1 MIGIAENKIT
11 RVPLVDAVKMVC
23 LFTFIQQRLTLIFIV
38 QTNEVTQAIKDKD
51 FDKAMSLRDPEFR
64 ESLDG
69 FYATSILEKEPRL
82 PHSQRMRIAFMQYV
96 LT

>member
-1 MIGIAENKIT
+1 M
-11 RVPLVDAVKMVC
+11 
-23 LFTFIQQRLTLIFIV
+23 
-38 QTNEVTQAIKDKD
+38 TQAIKDKD

-82 PHSQRMRIAFMQYV
+82 PHHQRMRIAIMQYV
-96 LT
+96 LPDLRNALC